1 MIQVRPSNERGKM
14 NIGWLD
20 TNYTFSFARYYDPK
34 HMGFRSLRVIN
45 QDKVKP
51 GTGFNTHP
59 HNDMEIITYII
70 DGELEHRDNLG
81 SRSVIRR
88 GDIQRISA
96 GTGVTHSETNP
107 SSHEAVHLL
116 QIWIQPDREG
126 HTPSYDERSLS
137 DAERTGKLLLIASNK
152 GRDGS
157 MTINQDADVYNAR
170 LPAGETVTHSLGEG
184 RGAWIQIVS
193 GNVALN
199 GVALGP
205 GDGASVED
213 VAELAMHA
221 ENDAEL
227 LLFDLA

>member
-20 TNYTFSFARYYDPK
+20 ANYTFSFARYYDPK

-45 QDKVKP
+45 EDKVKP
-51 GTGFNTHP
+51 GTGFDTHP

-70 DGELEHRDNLG
+70 EGELEHRDNLG

-88 GDIQRISA
+88 GNIQRISA

-107 SSHEAVHLL
+107 SNHETVHLL
-116 QIWIQPDREG
+116 QIWLLPDREG
-126 HTPSYDERSLS
+126 YAPSYDERMLS
-137 DAERTGKLLLIASNK
+137 DADRTNKLLLIASND
-152 GRDGS
+152 GRNGS
-157 MTINQDADVYNAR
+157 MSINQDADVYNALLR
-170 LPAGETVTHSLGEG
+170 ADESVTHSLGEG
-184 RGAWIQIVS
+184 RSAWVQIVR
-193 GNVALN
+193 GDVALN
-199 GVALGP
+199 GVDLGP

-213 VAELAMHA
+213 IAELEIRA
-221 ENDAEL
+221 ESDAEL